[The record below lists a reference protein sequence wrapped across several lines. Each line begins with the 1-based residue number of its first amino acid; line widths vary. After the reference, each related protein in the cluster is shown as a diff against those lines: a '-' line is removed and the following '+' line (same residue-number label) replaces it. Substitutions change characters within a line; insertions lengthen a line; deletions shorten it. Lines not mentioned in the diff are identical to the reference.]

1 MNDVLVTCIA
11 FIGGTGDVVKNG
23 DTGLLI
29 PQGDRDRL
37 EAAVRSLL
45 EDGKRSGR
53 PLVMAAPAAPARN
66 ILRPEL
72 PIVMRRVRCARSC
85 P

>member
-11 FIGGTGDVVKNG
+11 FIGGTGEVVKNG

-53 PLVMAAPAAPARN
+53 PFPVT
-66 ILRPEL
+66 RPH
-72 PIVMRRVRCARSC
+72 
-85 P
+85 